1 MENSKTEF
9 VLTTAKGGKV
19 AEKIINA
26 GLNVNFDNGVVNIT
40 GQRAVTTLL
49 DRDELTSLPS
59 YYNIR
64 IAEQSQLAMG
74 NESDE
79 QKAKREA
86 NLAIYTELIEAVKV
100 ATEVAVG
107 KLNTLHNAQ

>member
-1 MENSKTEF
+1 MENKTEF

-26 GLNVNFDNGVVNIT
+26 GVNINFDNGIINIM
-40 GQRAVTTLL
+40 GQRAVATLMEK
-49 DRDELTSLPS
+49 DEITSLPS

-64 IAEQSQLAMG
+64 MNEQSQIVMP

-86 NLAIYTELIEAVKV
+86 NLAIFNELSEAIKN
-100 ATEVAVG
+100 ATETAIG
-107 KLNTLHNAQ
+107 KLNSLHNAQ